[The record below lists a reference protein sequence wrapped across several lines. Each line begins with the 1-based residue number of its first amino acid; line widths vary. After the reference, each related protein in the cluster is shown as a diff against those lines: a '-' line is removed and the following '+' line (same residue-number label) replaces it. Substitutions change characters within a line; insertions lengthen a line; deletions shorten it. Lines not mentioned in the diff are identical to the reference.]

1 MFSVVE
7 HQANARNE
15 SKKDKQII
23 EELETEIDDLAET
36 LCTSK
41 IIIMSCSTFPVILCK
56 QVTQQSVVFIGFNT

>member
-1 MFSVVE
+1 MFSVSE

-15 SKKDKQII
+15 SKKDKQMI

-41 IIIMSCSTFPVILCK
+41 ILIIFHASLSLSFFARK
-56 QVTQQSVVFIGFNT
+56 

>member
-1 MFSVVE
+1 MFSVSE

-41 IIIMSCSTFPVILCK
+41 IINMSWSTFPLILCK

>member
-1 MFSVVE
+1 MFSVSE

-41 IIIMSCSTFPVILCK
+41 IIIFHASLSLSFFAGK
-56 QVTQQSVVFIGFNT
+56 